1 MSNLEPVSKPQNEKE
16 WRLIEKLVMSLQ
28 AEQKRD
34 RRWRIFFRLL
44 GFGYLLLMLMLFY
57 PTRVGTTTDTGTTAE
72 HTALVDVK
80 GVIANDAEANAD
92 SLSTALRKA
101 FEAEHSKAVLLRINS
116 PGGSPVQSNYVYRE
130 IRRLKDKHPEK
141 KVYAV
146 ITDMGASGA
155 YYIAAAA
162 DEIYVDPS
170 SIVGS
175 IGVIMAGFGFTDAID
190 KLGIERRVLTSGDN
204 KALLDPFA
212 PMKDEQKEH
221 FQAMLDTVH
230 DEFIQAVKAGRGD
243 RLQSDEHPELFSG
256 LVWSGSKAVELG
268 LADGFGS
275 PGSVA
280 REIIEVDKIVDYT
293 VVPNPFERWFQG
305 FGVSVGKGLGQAL
318 GLNAELR

>member
-44 GFGYLLLMLMLFY
+44 GFGYLLLMLVLFY
-57 PTRVGTTTDTGTTAE
+57 PTRMGTTTDTGITTE

-230 DEFIQAVKAGRGD
+230 DEFIQAVKEGRGD
-243 RLQSDEHPELFSG
+243 RLQSEEHPELFSG

-280 REIIEVDKIVDYT
+280 RDIILADKVVDYT

-305 FGVSVGKGLGQAL
+305 FGVSVGKGLGQTL
-318 GLNAELR
+318 GLNTELR

>member
-57 PTRVGTTTDTGTTAE
+57 PTRMATTTDTGTTTE

-80 GVIANDAEANAD
+80 GVIADDAEANAD

>member
-44 GFGYLLLMLMLFY
+44 GFGYLLLMLVLFY
-57 PTRVGTTTDTGTTAE
+57 PTRMGTTTDTGITTE

-212 PMKDEQKEH
+212 PMKDEEKEH

>member
-1 MSNLEPVSKPQNEKE
+1 MSNLEPGSKPQNEKE

-44 GFGYLLLMLMLFY
+44 GFGYLLLMLVLFY
-57 PTRVGTTTDTGTTAE
+57 PTRMGTTTDTGITTE

>member
-1 MSNLEPVSKPQNEKE
+1 MSNVEPTSKPQTEKE

-44 GFGYLLLMLMLFY
+44 GFGYLLMMLVLFY
-57 PTRVGTTTDTGTTAE
+57 PTRMGGATDAGVTSE

-80 GVIANDAEANAD
+80 GIIADDAEANAD

-130 IRRLKDKHPEK
+130 ITRLKDKHPEK

-175 IGVIMAGFGFTDAID
+175 IGVIMAGFGFTEAIE
-190 KLGIERRVLTSGDN
+190 KMGIERRVLTSGDN
-204 KALLDPFA
+204 KALMDPFA

-230 DEFIQAVKAGRGD
+230 DEFIQAVKEGRGE
-243 RLQSDEHPELFSG
+243 RLQSEEHPELFSG

-280 REIIEVDKIVDYT
+280 RDVIDAEKIVDYT

-305 FGVSVGKGLGQAL
+305 FGVSVGKGVGQTL
-318 GLNAELR
+318 GLNTELR

>member
-1 MSNLEPVSKPQNEKE
+1 MPNQDPVAKPQSNKE
-16 WRLIEKLVMSLQ
+16 WQLIEKLVMSMQ
-28 AEQKRD
+28 AEQKRS
-34 RRWRIFFRLL
+34 RRWRIFFRFL
-44 GFGYLLLMLMLFY
+44 GFAYLLLMLVLFY
-57 PTRVGTTTDTGTTAE
+57 PTRMGSNAEMDTSSA

-80 GVIANDAEANAD
+80 GIIADDAEANAD

-101 FEAEHSKAVLLRINS
+101 FEAEHSQAVLLRINS

-146 ITDMGASGA
+146 ITDLGASGA

-175 IGVIMAGFGFTDAID
+175 IGVIMAGFGFVDAIE
-190 KLGIERRVLTSGDN
+190 KLGIERRVLTSGEH
-204 KALLDPFA
+204 KALMDPFA
-212 PMKDEQKEH
+212 PLQEEEKEH
-221 FQAMLDTVH
+221 FQAMLDNVH
-230 DEFIQAVKAGRGD
+230 DTFINAVKEGRGD
-243 RLQSDEHPELFSG
+243 RLKSDEHPEIFTG

-280 REIIEVDKIVDYT
+280 RDVIQVEKVVDYT
-293 VVPNPFERWFQG
+293 VLPNPLERWLQG
-305 FGVSVGKGLGQAL
+305 FGVSVGKGLGQTL
-318 GLNAELR
+318 GLNTELR

>member
-44 GFGYLLLMLMLFY
+44 GFGYLLLMLVLFY
-57 PTRVGTTTDTGTTAE
+57 PTRMGTTTDTGITTE

>member
-57 PTRVGTTTDTGTTAE
+57 PTRMGTTTDTGITTE

>member
-1 MSNLEPVSKPQNEKE
+1 MSNFEPAGKPKTEKE

-44 GFGYLLLMLMLFY
+44 GFGYLALMLVLFY
-57 PTRVGTTTDTGTTAE
+57 PARMGVSADSSVTTE

-80 GVIANDAEANAD
+80 GIIAGDAEANAD
-92 SLSTALRKA
+92 SLSSALRKA
-101 FEAEHSKAVLLRINS
+101 FEAEYSKAVLLRINS
-116 PGGSPVQSNYVYRE
+116 PGGSPVQSNYVYQE
-130 IRRLKDKHPEK
+130 IRRLKELHPEK

-175 IGVIMAGFGFTDAID
+175 IGVIMAGFGFTEAIE
-190 KLGIERRVLTSGDN
+190 KLGIERRVLTSGSN
-204 KALLDPFA
+204 KALMDPFA
-212 PMKDEQKEH
+212 PMKKEQEAH

-230 DEFIQAVKAGRGD
+230 NEFIQAVKDGRGE
-243 RLQSDEHPELFSG
+243 RLQSEEHPELFSG
-256 LVWSGSKAVELG
+256 LVWSGSEAIALG

-280 REIIEVDKIVDYT
+280 RDIISAEKVVDYT
-293 VVPNPFERWFQG
+293 IVPNPFERWFQG
-305 FGVSVGKGLGQAL
+305 FGVSVGKGLGQTL